1 MTYQDFWNK
10 IFCYFGLDFF
20 GDNHLKNEPLCLLS
34 LKLVSLQNLLQCT
47 CFQNLEWITYPTT
60 GSNFASVYIHWVFPI
75 VSLPEVQC
83 LTFIH
88 IYPVHLKN
96 INTDNVIYIN
106 TSKRIYK
113 KELAEYT
120 QQDTSVTLA
129 KTWYWLLVHISWELR
144 SHFVHFRYYRACLK
158 QLRAYMLLI

>member
-1 MTYQDFWNK
+1 MIYLKVICSCFFYIRGHDISG
-10 IFCYFGLDFF
+10 IFETF
-20 GDNHLKNEPLCLLS
+20 
-34 LKLVSLQNLLQCT
+34 
-47 CFQNLEWITYPTT
+47 CF
-60 GSNFASVYIHWVFPI
+60 VYIHWVFPI
-75 VSLPEVQC
+75 VSLSEVQC

-106 TSKRIYK
+106 TSKK
-113 KELAEYT
+113 NLQKELAEYT

-129 KTWYWLLVHISWELR
+129 KTWYWLLVHVSWELR